1 MAEGEKILMNLEQRS
16 SISTEEIN
24 DGDRYSNGVG
34 HEDHFVWV
42 KRTILCGSRR
52 PFCVGHN
59 DHFGDKDTNV
69 SHKTRD
75 TLKMFFK

>member
-1 MAEGEKILMNLEQRS
+1 MAEGEKNLMNLEYKQKS

-42 KRTILCGSRR
+42 ERTILCGSRR
-52 PFCVGHN
+52 PFCVGQE
-59 DHFGDKDTNV
+59 DHFLWVTMIILV
-69 SHKTRD
+69 TR
-75 TLKMFFK
+75 TQT